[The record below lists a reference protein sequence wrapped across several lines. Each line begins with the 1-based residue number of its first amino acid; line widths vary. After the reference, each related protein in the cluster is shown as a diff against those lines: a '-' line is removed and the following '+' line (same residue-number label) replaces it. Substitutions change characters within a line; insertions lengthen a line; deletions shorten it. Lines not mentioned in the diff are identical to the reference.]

1 MPQDGDTKQLPAGKQ
16 PEPSQTQGDQ
26 QQGDSEFADYIKQ
39 LRQEAANYRKKL
51 REAEQLLTE
60 RDTQFQAERAAIEK
74 KVSETERKLIDA
86 ERAHKE
92 RVIEYEAKL
101 LAVQRGVVDPDAA
114 YKLLDLAKVKLG
126 DDGKPVGLDDALN
139 ELVKAKPYL
148 LSRGTGA
155 PAPAAGNPPR
165 MGTITAAQLR
175 DRKFYE
181 EHRDEIMQ
189 AMREGRIVSE

>member
-1 MPQDGDTKQLPAGKQ
+1 MAQDAEPKPPAGKQ
-16 PEPSQTQGDQ
+16 PEPSQAQGD

-114 YKLLDLAKVKLG
+114 YKLLDLAKVGLG

-139 ELVKAKPYL
+139 ELIKAKPYL
-148 LSRGTGA
+148 LSRTGA

>member
-1 MPQDGDTKQLPAGKQ
+1 MPQDGDTKQPPAGKL
-16 PEPSQTQGDQ
+16 EPSQTQGDPQ
-26 QQGDSEFADYIKQ
+26 QSESEFADYIKQ

-51 REAEQLLTE
+51 REAEQLLSE
-60 RDTQFQAERAAIEK
+60 RDTQYQAERASIEK
-74 KVSETERKLIDA
+74 KVSATERKLIDE

-114 YKLLDLAKVKLG
+114 YKLLDLAKVKVG
-126 DDGKPVGLDDALN
+126 DDGKPVGLEDALD

-148 LSRGTGA
+148 VSRSTGA

-165 MGTITAAQLR
+165 MGTITAAQIR
-175 DRKFYE
+175 DRKFYQ
-181 EHRDEIMQ
+181 EHKDEIMQ